1 MVIGTEITTEKQLQ
15 LEIVR
20 LAKRC
25 GWRVYHTHDSRRSEF
40 GFPDLAM
47 VRHGRL
53 IFAELKRELGK
64 PTPEQSRWLEAL
76 SMVPGTEVYIWR
88 PQDWQEIEGVLSK

>member
-25 GWRVYHTHDSRRSEF
+25 GWRVYHTYDSRKSQA
-40 GFPDLAM
+40 GFPDLVL
-47 VRHGRL
+47 VRRDRL
-53 IFAELKRELGK
+53 LFIELKRELGK
-64 PTPEQSRWLEAL
+64 PTPEQSEWLEAL
-76 SMVPGTEVYIWR
+76 SVVPRIEVFIWR
-88 PQDWQEIEGVLSK
+88 PQDWTEIEGVLK